1 MGRSIVRE
9 RIFKERERLRT
20 VYWMHVNA
28 LSSLAEYKELVILG

>member
-9 RIFKERERLRT
+9 GTMKQSERLRT
-20 VYWMHVNA
+20 VYLMHANA